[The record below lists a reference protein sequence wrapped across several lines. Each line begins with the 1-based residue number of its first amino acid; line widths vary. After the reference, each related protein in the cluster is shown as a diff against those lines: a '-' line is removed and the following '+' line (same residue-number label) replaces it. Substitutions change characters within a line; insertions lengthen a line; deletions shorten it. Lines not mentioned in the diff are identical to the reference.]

1 MSKDNA
7 PLLVICST
15 DLVPACNAGL
25 VVAPIVKVT
34 VSSSV
39 TVTFP
44 ISVIFSS
51 TVNVD
56 EDVNTG
62 DVVSVT
68 LTVLVAV
75 PSFPEASVDVYV
87 NVYSPT
93 VSVSTVP
100 EVTTSTVPDASV
112 AVAPASV

>member
-1 MSKDNA
+1 MKDNA

-62 DVVSVT
+62 LTVSVT
-68 LTVLVAV
+68 LTVLVTD
-75 PSFPEASVDVYV
+75 SETFPEASVDVYV

-100 EVTTSTVPDASV
+100 SVTTSTVPDTSV